1 MPATIKE
8 ATWMKELNTLVPEL
22 REIALASGANDL
34 RLISAGIVKT
44 AAWVRLK
51 CRYGCKAYGKHLSCP
66 PYSPTPEETG
76 KVLDDYEHAVLF
88 EFVGLPK
95 EASVDPR
102 HIHHY
107 LWDLILM
114 VHDVVFKLERHA
126 FLGGYYKAFGF
137 GAYPCSLCE
146 TCLPEEGDIDF
157 HTGKRL
163 CRHPDMMR
171 PAMEA
176 SGIDVYATV
185 RAAGFELEVVT
196 SFDETI
202 RTFGLVL
209 LD

>member
-1 MPATIKE
+1 
-8 ATWMKELNTLVPEL
+8 MKELNTLVSEL
-22 REIALASGANDL
+22 RQIALASGANDL
-34 RLISAGIVKT
+34 RLISADIIKT

-66 PYSPTPEETG
+66 PYAPTPEETERAL
-76 KVLDDYEHAVLF
+76 KDYKYAVLV

-95 EASVDPR
+95 ETSVDPR

-107 LWDLILM
+107 LWDLILRIQ
-114 VHDVVFKLERHA
+114 DALFKLERHA
-126 FLGGYYKAFGF
+126 FLSGYYKAFGF

-157 HTGKRL
+157 HTVKRL
-163 CRHPDMMR
+163 CRHQDRMR

-196 SFDETI
+196 TFDETI
-202 RTFGLVL
+202 RSFGLVL

>member
-1 MPATIKE
+1 
-8 ATWMKELNTLVPEL
+8 MKELNTLVSEL
-22 REIALASGANDL
+22 RQIALASGANDL
-34 RLISAGIVKT
+34 RLISAGIIKT

-66 PYSPTPEETG
+66 PYAPTPEVTER
-76 KVLDDYEHAVLF
+76 VLKDYKYAVLV

-95 EASVDPR
+95 ETSVDPR

-107 LWDLILM
+107 LWDLILRIQ
-114 VHDVVFKLERHA
+114 DALFKLERHA
-126 FLGGYYKAFGF
+126 FLSGYYKAFGF

-146 TCLPEEGDIDF
+146 ACLPEEGDIDF
-157 HTGKRL
+157 HTVKRL
-163 CRHPDMMR
+163 CRHQDRMR

-196 SFDETI
+196 TFDETI
-202 RTFGLVL
+202 RSFGLVL

>member
-1 MPATIKE
+1 MSTVELPASTKE
-8 ATWMKELNTLVPEL
+8 VISMKELNTLIPEL
-22 REIALASGANDL
+22 EL
-34 RLISAGIVKT
+34 RQIPSGIVKT
-44 AAWVRLK
+44 AAWVRFK

-66 PYSPTPEETG
+66 PYSPTYEDTE
-76 KVLDDYEHAVLF
+76 KVLRDYEHAALV

-95 EASVDPR
+95 ETGVDPR

-107 LWDLILM
+107 LWDLIL
-114 VHDVVFKLERHA
+114 VVQSTIFKLERHA
-126 FLGGYYKAFGF
+126 FISGYYKAFGF
-137 GAYPCSLCE
+137 GAYPCALCE

-157 HTGKRL
+157 HTAKRL
-163 CRHPDMMR
+163 CRHQDMMR

-196 SFDETI
+196 TFDETI
-202 RTFGLVL
+202 KTFGLLL